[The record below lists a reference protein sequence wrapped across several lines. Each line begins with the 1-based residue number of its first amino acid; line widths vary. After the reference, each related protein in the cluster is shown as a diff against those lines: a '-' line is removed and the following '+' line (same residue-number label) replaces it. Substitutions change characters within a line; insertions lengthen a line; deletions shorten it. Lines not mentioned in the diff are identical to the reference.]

1 VALPANWEPR
11 ETTLRLNSV
20 ADKVLFWGILSATVS
35 AGLALWSTKVIW
47 PTSLELSGL
56 GDFLAR
62 SAPYILCLVLLRF
75 PNVRARAFGA
85 GLAGLTSALRAVQVA
100 YWSVF
105 LFMIDIFVGGL
116 YSPAILGLSFLVLFS
131 LASNL
136 LVFGVAVYQC
146 RFHSGTSR
154 FFGLG
159 VMLAVMCIPLSCH
172 GPKFPP

>member
-1 VALPANWEPR
+1 
-11 ETTLRLNSV
+11 V

-56 GDFLAR
+56 GDFFAR

-159 VMLAVMCIPLSCH
+159 VLLAVI
-172 GPKFPP
+172 